1 MPFCHSQSIY
11 TILQKFMQLMYF
23 IVDDK
28 FSYNTCMYEYK
39 QDI

>member
-1 MPFCHSQSIY
+1 MPFCHLQSIY
-11 TILQKFMQLMYF
+11 TILQKSMQLMF